1 MKQILSNEIIF
12 DVLSSS
18 SNLLHKSIISFLF
31 TAGLKHNMIRNLKI
45 KDLLSSCC
53 EYMGDGE
60 CIDDL
65 LNKNPFDIVPCW
77 RISNDSKVGI
87 AFNTPETT
95 KYLFDY
101 LKDRKKY
108 VNLTE
113 ESYLFKNYT
122 KNKTPV
128 VDEKPLNKDFITR
141 ELGRK
146 KKELNSAH
154 DGDEIQFN
162 VDSIEYTFAKIC
174 DKCLLVEEYDKIEL
188 IALFQANA
196 TTENKF
202 YNKDVKQYYLYLM
215 QYLTIDSSYASYN
228 NVANDNEDAE
238 DNYDDYELVIKQ
250 KINLYYMNNIKKG
263 HKVDYEEY
271 DRLCGA
277 VYDLALFYMDSKYHT
292 FILNDDSLDVYF
304 KKAKVQVLI
313 EDYGDEIYILVDE
326 DSVNVKI
333 NEIKHLIDKI
343 GIRYTVYI
351 EDNQLDN
358 VLKEYLGHRT
368 HDYGEFVV
376 TSSVINDIICMCID
390 GFCMN

>member
-1 MKQILSNEIIF
+1 MKQKLSNEHIF

-31 TAGLKHNMIRNLKI
+31 TTGLKHNMIRNLKI
-45 KDLLSSCC
+45 KDLLSSCG
-53 EYMGDGE
+53 EYMADDE
-60 CIDDL
+60 SIDDL

-95 KYLFDY
+95 KYIFDY

-113 ESYLFKNYT
+113 ESYLFKNYA

-146 KKELNSAH
+146 KKELNSSH
-154 DGDEIQFN
+154 DGDEILFN

-174 DKCLLVEEYDKIEL
+174 DKCLLVDDYDKKEL

-202 YNKDVKQYYLYLM
+202 YNKEVKQYYLYLM

-238 DNYDDYELVIKQ
+238 DNYDDSELVIKQ

-277 VYDLALFYMDSKYHT
+277 VYDLALFYRDCKYHT
-292 FILNDDSLDVYF
+292 FILNDDALDVYF
-304 KKAKVQVLI
+304 KKAKAKILI
-313 EDYGDEIYILVDE
+313 EDYTGDICIV
-326 DSVNVKI
+326 VNQNTVNIKI
-333 NEIKHLIDKI
+333 SEIKQVITKM
-343 GIRYTVYI
+343 GIPYIVNI
-351 EDNQLDN
+351 EDKHLDN
-358 VLKEYLGHRT
+358 VLKEYLTHHT
-368 HDYGEFVV
+368 HDYGEVVV
-376 TSSVINDIICMCID
+376 TPSVITNIVYMCID

>member
-1 MKQILSNEIIF
+1 MII
-12 DVLSSS
+12 
-18 SNLLHKSIISFLF
+18 
-31 TAGLKHNMIRNLKI
+31 NLKI

-77 RISNDSKVGI
+77 RISNDSKVSI

-146 KKELNSAH
+146 KKELNSLH
-154 DGDEIQFN
+154 EGDIIQFN
-162 VDSIEYTFAKIC
+162 VDNIEYTFAKIC
-174 DKCLLVEEYDKIEL
+174 EEYLLVDESDKKEL
-188 IALFQANA
+188 IALFQADT

-202 YNKDVKQYYLYLM
+202 YNKEVKQYYLYLM
-215 QYLTIDSSYASYN
+215 QYLTIDSSYARYN
-228 NVANDNEDAE
+228 NVANDDEGVE
-238 DNYDDYELVIKQ
+238 DNYKYSDLDIKQ
-250 KINLYYMNNIKKG
+250 KINLYYMNNIKKE
-263 HKVDYEEY
+263 HQIDYDEY
-271 DRLCGA
+271 WRLSGI
-277 VYDLALFYMDSKYHT
+277 VYDLVIFYQCRQVDF
-292 FILNDDSLDVYF
+292 FILSLYF
-304 KKAKVQVLI
+304 
-313 EDYGDEIYILVDE
+313 
-326 DSVNVKI
+326 
-333 NEIKHLIDKI
+333 
-343 GIRYTVYI
+343 
-351 EDNQLDN
+351 
-358 VLKEYLGHRT
+358 
-368 HDYGEFVV
+368 
-376 TSSVINDIICMCID
+376 
-390 GFCMN
+390 